1 MSKADTIDCLPN
13 FDHNRK
19 SRGAAEMRR
28 PKAAWETYV
37 EVTLTN
43 ADGATCKPRKQS
55 LTETA
60 YASVREQILMGGLRP
75 GAEFSELELAERLAM
90 SKTPV
95 REALGRMV
103 AEGLIEAFPR
113 RGYRV
118 TPVTVK
124 DINDLFAIRAM
135 AEGTAAAMAAL
146 NLGADDFDHLDMLA
160 NARYE
165 PSEGPT
171 IHSFVKTNGQFHMAI
186 ARGSTNPRLVAMIS
200 TLLDECARLFYL
212 GARSRDVNPETN
224 DDHRHIVRVL
234 RLRDSEKARA
244 AMVEHSEHTRQG
256 VLKALISSDV
266 SNLSI

>member
-1 MSKADTIDCLPN
+1 MAN
-13 FDHNRK
+13 
-19 SRGAAEMRR
+19 
-28 PKAAWETYV
+28 V
-37 EVTLTN
+37 E
-43 ADGATCKPRKQS
+43 DATRKPRKQS

-60 YASVREQILMGGLRP
+60 YASVREQIVLGVLRP

-95 REALGRMV
+95 REALGRMA

-124 DINDLFAIRAM
+124 DINDLFAIRSM
-135 AEGTAAAMAAL
+135 AEGTAASMAAL
-146 NLGADDFDHLDMLA
+146 NLSADDLDHLDVLA

-171 IHSFVKTNGQFHMAI
+171 IHTFVRTNGEFHMAI
-186 ARGSTNPRLVAMIS
+186 ARGSVNPRLVAMVS

-224 DDHRHIVRVL
+224 NDHRHIVGVL
-234 RLRDSEKARA
+234 RLRDSEKART
-244 AMVEHSEHTRQG
+244 AMVEHNEHTRQG
-256 VLKALISSDV
+256 VLRALISSDV
-266 SNLSI
+266 SDLSI

>member
-1 MSKADTIDCLPN
+1 MEGTLAN
-13 FDHNRK
+13 AE
-19 SRGAAEMRR
+19 GAI
-28 PKAAWETYV
+28 
-37 EVTLTN
+37 
-43 ADGATCKPRKQS
+43 GKPRKQS

-60 YASVREQILMGGLRP
+60 YASVREQILLGVLRP

-95 REALGRMV
+95 REALGRMA

-146 NLGADDFDHLDMLA
+146 NLSSGDLDHLEGLA

-171 IHSFVKTNGQFHMAI
+171 IHTFVRTNSEFHMAI
-186 ARGSTNPRLVAMIS
+186 ARGSANSRLIAMVS
-200 TLLDECARLFYL
+200 SLLDECARLFYL

-224 DDHRHIVRVL
+224 DDHRHIVGVL
-234 RLRDSEKARA
+234 RLRDSELARTS
-244 AMVEHSEHTRQG
+244 MVEHSEHTRQG
-256 VLKALISSDV
+256 VLKALISSNIGD
-266 SNLSI
+266 LSI